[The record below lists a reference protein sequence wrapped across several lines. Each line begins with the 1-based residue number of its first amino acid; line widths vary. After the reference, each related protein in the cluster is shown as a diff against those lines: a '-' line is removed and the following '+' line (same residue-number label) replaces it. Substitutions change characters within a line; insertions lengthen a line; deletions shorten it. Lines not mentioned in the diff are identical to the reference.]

1 MPFCVSHK
9 DTMHADRALVDP
21 NGLLIL
27 IKRILPPTVY
37 PTLKALQIRLF
48 SPKYPSL
55 SFLLVFVST
64 VPGIPLLLI
73 CVLISEWLPGHIY
86 GLTALESLV

>member
-1 MPFCVSHK
+1 
-9 DTMHADRALVDP
+9 MHADRALVDP
-21 NGLLIL
+21 NNLLIL
-27 IKRILPPTVY
+27 IPLPPTVY
-37 PTLKALQIRLF
+37 PTLKALQIRPF

-55 SFLLVFVST
+55 SFLLVF